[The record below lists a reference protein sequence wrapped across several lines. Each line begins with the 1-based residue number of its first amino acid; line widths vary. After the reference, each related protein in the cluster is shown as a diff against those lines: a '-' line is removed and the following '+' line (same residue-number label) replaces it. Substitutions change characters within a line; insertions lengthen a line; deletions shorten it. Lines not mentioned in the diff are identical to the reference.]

1 MSDQQKKWDFTSW
14 TNKAS
19 ITWWYRQEKAKGV
32 NQLQEEVG
40 LNPWSINTDSYWLH
54 DMQSYL
60 TRYNRHLVLPIIS
73 HRTAGAS
80 IETKKTYIY
89 ILPIGSM
96 YAIYGNIYHQY
107 TPNVS
112 IYTIHGSYGLYAP
125 LRCSRNFATPILLGL
140 TFWRNL
146 YVCGLNLNIWS
157 ESHHVQSEHPYF
169 IIFPFEVHNN
179 HRISWW
185 NPAFSS

>member
-1 MSDQQKKWDFTSW
+1 MNQQSQHNLVISPRKSEGCQPTTGRSGIKPMIYKYWFILTSW
-14 TNKAS
+14 YA
-19 ITWWYRQEKAKGV
+19 
-32 NQLQEEVG
+32 
-40 LNPWSINTDSYWLH
+40 
-54 DMQSYL
+54 
-60 TRYNRHLVLPIIS
+60 IIS
-73 HRTAGAS
+73 NQIQPTSCATHHFSPHRWS
-80 IETKKTYIY
+80 KHRNKKNIYIY

-146 YVCGLNLNIWS
+146 YVCGLNLNIWP

-179 HRISWW
+179 HRIPWW